1 MKTIWKILGG
11 LVIILAIAFAGG
23 IGKIVGKSATES
35 YYAGKKEATID
46 AALLHT
52 ASEMN
57 KTLPMMVDAETRLD
71 STTGINRT
79 IRYNY
84 TMVNYTVADLDPAQF
99 KQSMEPTIVNKVC
112 TTKEMQVFVRNK
124 VPVSFAYYDKQG
136 KQITVITVP
145 SSSCEQAS

>member
-1 MKTIWKILGG
+1 MKIIWKILGG
-11 LVIILAIAFAGG
+11 LVVILVIAFAGG

-35 YYAGKKEATID
+35 YLAGKDNAAID
-46 AALLHT
+46 TALLHA
-52 ASEMN
+52 ASEIN

-84 TMVNYTVADLDPAQF
+84 TMVNYTVADLDGVSF
-99 KQSMEPTIVNKVC
+99 EKSMKQTLINKVC

-124 VPVSFAYYDKQG
+124 VPVSFAYYDKKG
-136 KQITVITVP
+136 KQITFITVP
-145 SSSCEQAS
+145 SSSCE